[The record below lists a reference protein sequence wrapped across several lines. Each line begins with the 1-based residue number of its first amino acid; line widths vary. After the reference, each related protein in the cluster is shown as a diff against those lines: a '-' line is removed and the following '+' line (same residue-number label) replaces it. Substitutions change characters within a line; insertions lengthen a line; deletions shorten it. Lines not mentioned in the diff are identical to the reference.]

1 VSGTL
6 KINHI
11 PITKS
16 TYLYDN
22 KNNRHNY
29 GSTSKKFHEHHN
41 NINRQLVPLPN
52 YHNIKQLNNEA
63 LLLNHNNDYG
73 HKKSYQK
80 MLNEL
85 KHMEHKLLFLRK
97 KYKITNNNYK
107 RLKHKKKGKQTKKN
121 DNKSLADCLDDYI
134 KEEMYKICNKE
145 KHKIETF
152 SELNQNENSKE
163 VYLETLKLR
172 NVKKQFCLVCS
183 IMVRYR
189 RRTRSIKQFYAHK
202 NSHYG
207 LN

>member
-1 VSGTL
+1 MNINKICIFICLVLFISIKEIKTIGI

-41 NINRQLVPLPN
+41 NINKQLVPLPN

-63 LLLNHNNDYG
+63 LLLNHDNDYS
-73 HKKSYQK
+73 HKKSHQK

-97 KYKITNNNYK
+97 KYKLNNNYK

-121 DNKSLADCLDDYI
+121 DKKSLAKKNKITINNNNSIYI
-134 KEEMYKICNKE
+134 PGLK
-145 KHKIETF
+145 
-152 SELNQNENSKE
+152 ELN
-163 VYLETLKLR
+163 LLL
-172 NVKKQFCLVCS
+172 
-183 IMVRYR
+183 
-189 RRTRSIKQFYAHK
+189 
-202 NSHYG
+202 
-207 LN
+207 LNN